1 MKTAI
6 NSEKLLSIQKCV
18 LPPPM
23 QKIGI
28 ELEEIVGILQSIE
41 ENESESLE
49 SSARGKIREAYCK
62 VHALSLLLSGW
73 TNAVQSG
80 GNVLTEEE
88 RARRAKESK
97 RLKFLARMDK
107 AIMDSMEDGN
117 MNIEYL
123 TDSLCMSRSTLYR
136 RVKALTGISANE
148 YIRRKKM
155 EVAKELLLDSDM
167 AVSEIAYKVGCSSM
181 SYFRQTFKKLYGVI
195 PSEYLKNLKT
205 S

>member
-1 MKTAI
+1 
-6 NSEKLLSIQKCV
+6 
-18 LPPPM
+18 M

-73 TNAVQSG
+73 TDAVQSG

-107 AIMDSMEDGN
+107 AIMDSMEEGN

>member
-6 NSEKLLSIQKCV
+6 NSEKLLSKQKCV

-28 ELEEIVGILQSIE
+28 ELEEIVGLLQSIE

-49 SSARGKIREAYCK
+49 STARGKIREAYCK

-73 TNAVQSG
+73 TDAVQSG